1 MAELLFEIF
10 SEEIPARMQERAAGD
25 LADLVTKALGEARL
39 EHEPARHFATPRR
52 LTLVIDGL
60 AASQPDLKEERKGP
74 KVGAPDKAVEGFARS
89 AGIAAGDLVERD
101 TDKGPCWFAVVERQ
115 GRATG
120 EVLAEI
126 LPATMAALPWP
137 KSMRWGDHDERW
149 VRPMHRITALFDGA
163 VVPFAFGPVTSGDE
177 TEGHRFLAPGAF
189 SVSGF
194 ADYETKLREAKV
206 VLEGGERR
214 ALVEEGAARLAT
226 EAGLAVDAPKGLFDE
241 IAGLVE
247 WPVVLMG
254 SFDDAFM
261 EVPPEVLVSSMT
273 SHQRY
278 LPVRDRQGKLA
289 PRFIFAANAPGLD
302 DGKTVTGGNER
313 VLNARLADARHF
325 WDQDRKREL
334 ADRVDD
340 LGAVVFHAKL
350 GTVANKTTRLI
361 KLARRLA
368 EAIPDCDAEKAA
380 RAANLAKAD
389 LTTEMVGEF
398 PDLQGLMGSYYA
410 RHDGEDD
417 AVALAIAEHYAPQGP
432 GDVCPS
438 APESVA
444 VALADKI
451 DTLVG
456 FFLIQEKPTG
466 SKDPFALRRAAL
478 GLIRLVVENGLRVG
492 LMDAFEL
499 AVELYKPD
507 GRGMVSWPGRD
518 KGVITQNVELLAFI
532 ADRLKVH
539 LRGEGVRHDLIDA
552 VFAQS
557 GEDDLVRLLAK
568 VEALGAFLASEDGA
582 NLLTAYRRAG
592 NIVKIEEKK
601 DGVVYDG
608 NVDTSALE
616 EDEEKA
622 VVAGLAEAASQAD
635 EALNEERFAD
645 AMAALSGLRAPV
657 DAFFDEVTVNC
668 DDAGLRQNRLRLL
681 SGIRHAL
688 DRVADFSRIEG

>member
-10 SEEIPARMQERAAGD
+10 SEEIPARMQERAAAD
-25 LADLVTKALGEARL
+25 LAELVTKALGDARL

-60 AASQPDLKEERKGP
+60 AASQPDLNEERKGP

-89 AGIAAGDLVERD
+89 AGLAVGDLVERE
-101 TDKGPCWFAVVERQ
+101 TDKGPCWFAVIERE

-126 LPATMAALPWP
+126 LPAAMAALPWP
-137 KSMRWGDHDERW
+137 KSMRWGDHDKRW
-149 VRPMHRITALFDGA
+149 VRPMHRIVALFDGA
-163 VVPFAFGPVTSGDE
+163 VVPFAFGPVTSGNE
-177 TEGHRFLAPGAF
+177 TEGHRFLAPGAM

-194 ADYETKLREAKV
+194 ADYEKKLRDAKV
-206 VLEGGERR
+206 VLDGGERR
-214 ALVEEGAARLAT
+214 ALIEEGAARLAT
-226 EAGLAVDAPKGLFDE
+226 EAGLAADAPKGLIDE

-278 LPVRDRQGKLA
+278 LPVRDNGGNLA

-325 WDQDRKREL
+325 WNQDRKREL
-334 ADRVDD
+334 VERIDD

-368 EAIPDCDAEKAA
+368 EAIPGCDAEKAA
-380 RAANLAKAD
+380 RAASLAKAD

-432 GDVCPS
+432 GDTCPS
-438 APESVA
+438 ARESVA

-456 FFLIQEKPTG
+456 FFAMNEKPTG
-466 SKDPFALRRAAL
+466 SKDPYALRRAAL
-478 GLIRLVVENGLRVG
+478 GIIRLIVENNLRLPLASAFHAAG
-492 LMDAFEL
+492 DA
-499 AVELYKPD
+499 YP
-507 GRGMVSWPGRD
+507 WPMAKDD
-518 KGVITQNVELLAFI
+518 KRSKDDVVAELLAFI

-552 VFAQS
+552 VFAES

-608 NVDTSALE
+608 DVDAGALQA
-616 EDEEKA
+616 DEEKA
-622 VVAGLAEAASQAD
+622 VVAGLAEAASRAD
-635 EALNEERFAD
+635 AALSEERFAD

>member
-89 AGIAAGDLVERD
+89 SGLAVGDLVERE
-101 TDKGPCWFAVVERQ
+101 TDKGPCWFAVIERE

-126 LPATMAALPWP
+126 LPAAMAALPWP

-194 ADYETKLREAKV
+194 ADYETKLRETKV
-206 VLEGGERR
+206 VLDGGERR
-214 ALVEEGAARLAT
+214 AMVAEGAARLAT
-226 EAGLAVDAPKGLFDE
+226 EAGLTVDAPKGLFDE

-254 SFDDAFM
+254 SFDEAFM
-261 EVPPEVLVSSMT
+261 AVPPEVLVSSMT

-368 EAIPDCDAEKAA
+368 EAIPGCDAEKAA

-398 PDLQGLMGSYYA
+398 PDLQGLMGAYYA

-456 FFLIQEKPTG
+456 FFAMNEKPTG

-478 GLIRLVVENGLRVG
+478 GIIRLIVENGLRLPLAAAFHAAG
-492 LMDAFEL
+492 DA
-499 AVELYKPD
+499 YP
-507 GRGMVSWPGRD
+507 WPMAKDD
-518 KGVITQNVELLAFI
+518 KRSKDDVVAELLAFI

-552 VFAQS
+552 VFAES

-601 DGVVYDG
+601 DNVVYDG
-608 NVDTSALE
+608 DVDAGALQ

>member
-10 SEEIPARMQERAAGD
+10 SEEIPARMQQRAAAD
-25 LADLVTKALGEARL
+25 LAELVTKALGEARL

-60 AASQPDLKEERKGP
+60 AQNQPDLKEERKGP

-89 AGIAAGDLVERD
+89 AGLAVGDLVERD
-101 TDKGPCWFAVVERQ
+101 TDKGPCWFAVIERV
-115 GRATG
+115 GRVTG

-126 LPATMAALPWP
+126 LPAAMVALPWP

-149 VRPMHRITALFDGA
+149 VRPMHRITALFDGV
-163 VVPFAFGPVTSGDE
+163 VVPFAYGPVTSGNE
-177 TEGHRFLAPGAF
+177 TEGHRFLAPGAI
-189 SVSGF
+189 SVTGF
-194 ADYETKLREAKV
+194 ADYEKKLRDAKV
-206 VLEGGERR
+206 VLDGGERR
-214 ALVEEGAARLAT
+214 GLIEEGAARLAT
-226 EAGLAVDAPKGLFDE
+226 DAGLAVDAPKGLFDE

-254 SFDDAFM
+254 SFTDAFM

-278 LPVRDRQGKLA
+278 LPVRDKDGKLA

-302 DGKTVTGGNER
+302 EGKTITGGNER

-325 WDQDRKREL
+325 WDQDRKRSL
-334 ADRVDD
+334 ADRIDD
-340 LGAVVFHAKL
+340 LSAVVFHAKL
-350 GTVANKTTRLI
+350 GTVADKTTRLI

-368 EAIPDCDAEKAA
+368 ESIPGCDAEKAA
-380 RAANLAKAD
+380 RAANLAKVD

-410 RHDGEDD
+410 RHDGEDG
-417 AVALAIAEHYAPQGP
+417 AVATAIAEHYAPQGP
-432 GDVCPS
+432 GDACPS

-456 FFLIQEKPTG
+456 FFAMNEKPTG
-466 SKDPFALRRAAL
+466 SKDPYALRRGAL
-478 GLIRLVVENGLRVG
+478 GIIRLIVENNLRLPLAAAFHAAG
-492 LMDAFEL
+492 DA
-499 AVELYKPD
+499 YP
-507 GRGMVSWPGRD
+507 WPMANDD
-518 KGVITQNVELLAFI
+518 KRSKDDVVAELLTFI

-552 VFAQS
+552 VFAES

-568 VEALGAFLASEDGA
+568 VEALSAFLSSEDGA

-608 NVDTSALE
+608 DVDAGALQA
-616 EDEEKA
+616 DEEMA
-622 VVAGLAEAASQAD
+622 VVAGLAEAANHA
-635 EALNEERFAD
+635 EAALGEERFAD

-668 DDAGLRQNRLRLL
+668 DDAGLRENRLRLL